1 MTDFNQPTKSYR
13 TFVLILLTIVYG
25 FNFIDRQI
33 VGILA
38 PFIQEDLS
46 LTNTELG
53 LLIGLAFA
61 VFYTTVA
68 IPIAWLA
75 DRYNR
80 VNILSIALAT
90 WSGFT
95 ALTGLATNFVQIGL
109 ARMGVG
115 IGEAGGSPPSHSI
128 ISDMYP
134 KEERA
139 SALGVYAMGI
149 PIGVMAAYFV
159 TAALIGTSSDDVN
172 WREIFVFLGVS
183 GILLAIIVKLV
194 IREPVRGAMEF
205 NNQREI
211 TKPPFVESLKTLLRI
226 PAWWAMCFGIAFGS
240 FVSYSKSAFHTKYLV
255 TLDPSFDFQTLVI
268 ILGVI
273 NGITYAGG
281 AFFGARLADKWGKRD
296 IRAYGWLPAIS
307 ITLCLPIGIAAWW
320 SPTVEMN
327 LIFTSFFLLFMGIYL
342 GPSFAI
348 AQTLA
353 PIHMRAMSTA
363 LFFFILNMIGLGL
376 GPSIS
381 GWMIDL
387 FNTNYGNVESI
398 RYAMTVTSLMF
409 IPSIISFLIVAHKL
423 PKDWADAEK
432 NNLELAKGETS

>member
-1 MTDFNQPTKSYR
+1 MTDFNQPTKGYR

-159 TAALIGTSSDDVN
+159 TAALIGASSDEVN

-205 NNQREI
+205 NDQREI

-387 FNTNYGNVESI
+387 YNANYGNVESI

-409 IPSIISFLIVAHKL
+409 IPSIISFLIVARKL

>member
-1 MTDFNQPTKSYR
+1 MNSKKNYR
-13 TFVLILLTIVYG
+13 NFVLILLTIVYG

-33 VGILA
+33 MGILA
-38 PFIQEDLS
+38 PFIQKDLD

-61 VFYTTVA
+61 VFYTFVA

-95 ALTGLATNFVQIGL
+95 ALTGLANNFIQIGL

-128 ISDMYP
+128 ISDLFP

-139 SALGVYAMGI
+139 SALGVYSMGI
-149 PIGVMAAYFV
+149 PIGIMAAYFV
-159 TAALIGTSSDDVN
+159 TASLMGSGDEVDWRRIFIVLGLTGIG
-172 WREIFVFLGVS
+172 
-183 GILLAIIVKLV
+183 LAVIVKLV
-194 IREPVRGAMEF
+194 LKEPIRGAMEL
-205 NNQREI
+205 NQDSEI
-211 TKPPFVESLKTLLRI
+211 QKPPFKESLKELIKI

-240 FVSYSKSAFHTKYLV
+240 FVSYAKSAFQTKYLV

-268 ILGVI
+268 ILGI
-273 NGITYAGG
+273 MNGTTYAAG
-281 AFFGARLADKWGKRD
+281 AFFGARLADKWGKKD
-296 IRAYGWLPAIS
+296 VRAYGWLPAIS
-307 ITLCLPIGIAAWW
+307 IALALPVALITWWVPSIEVHLVFATL
-320 SPTVEMN
+320 
-327 LIFTSFFLLFMGIYL
+327 FLLLIGIYL

-363 LFFFILNMIGLGL
+363 LFFFILNMIALGG
-376 GPSIS
+376 GPTFA
-381 GWMIDL
+381 GWIMDL
-387 FNTNYGNVESI
+387 FKESYNELESV
-398 RYAMTVTSLMF
+398 RYAMTVTSIFF
-409 IPSIISFLIVAHKL
+409 IPSVISFLLVAKVL
-423 PKDWADAEK
+423 PSDWKAAEER
-432 NNLELAKGETS
+432 NLKLAK

>member
-1 MTDFNQPTKSYR
+1 M
-13 TFVLILLTIVYG
+13 
-25 FNFIDRQI
+25 
-33 VGILA
+33 GILA
-38 PFIQEDLS
+38 PFIQEDLG

-61 VFYTTVA
+61 VFYTLVA

-95 ALTGLATNFVQIGL
+95 ALTGLANNFIQIGL

-128 ISDMYP
+128 ISDLFP

-139 SALGVYAMGI
+139 SALGVYSMGI
-149 PIGVMAAYFV
+149 PLGIMAAYFV
-159 TAALIGTSSDDVN
+159 TASLMGSSGDVDWRRIFIVLGLTGIGLAL
-172 WREIFVFLGVS
+172 L
-183 GILLAIIVKLV
+183 VKLLLK
-194 IREPVRGAMEF
+194 EPVRGAMEF
-205 NNQREI
+205 GVNTEI
-211 TKPPFVESLKTLLRI
+211 KKPPFLESLKELMKI

-240 FVSYSKSAFHTKYLV
+240 FVSYSKSAFQTKYLV

-268 ILGVI
+268 ILGI
-273 NGITYAGG
+273 MNGTTYAAG
-281 AFFGARLADKWGKRD
+281 AFFGARLADKWGKKD

-307 ITLCLPIGIAAWW
+307 IALCLPVGLITWW
-320 SPTVEMN
+320 VPSIEIH
-327 LIFTSFFLLFMGIYL
+327 LIFATLFLLLIGIYL

-363 LFFFILNMIGLGL
+363 LFFFILNMIALGG
-376 GPSIS
+376 GPTFS
-381 GWMIDL
+381 GWIMDL
-387 FNTNYGNVESI
+387 FKENFNDLESI
-398 RYAMTVTSLMF
+398 RYAMTVTSF
-409 IPSIISFLIVAHKL
+409 VFVPSVISFLLVSKYLPRDWKEAEERNLKL
-423 PKDWADAEK
+423 AE
-432 NNLELAKGETS
+432 